1 MEIYEHAI
9 RYLRGNLRI
18 CFLKNDLDRIC
29 ILHGTFFIKLFL
41 NVRNEWFFFEHLFK
55 ESRTK
60 NQNKHP
66 LLLAIHDNL
75 CTPLIN
81 SCLQWSDQ
89 PFLTE

>member
-1 MEIYEHAI
+1 MPL
-9 RYLRGNLRI
+9 RYLRGTLRI
-18 CFLKNDLDRIC
+18 CFLINDLDRIC

-41 NVRNEWFFFEHLFK
+41 KVRNEWLFFEQLLK

-60 NQNKHP
+60 NLNKH
-66 LLLAIHDNL
+66 LLLVTIHDNL

-81 SCLQWSDQ
+81 FCLQWSDQ